1 MAQKQPE
8 IETNGKPNEEKEI
21 DLLELLHTVWSAR
34 KRIVKF
40 ALIGA
45 AVGLVIGFSIPK
57 TYVTT
62 IKLAPE
68 SKSGNNGGGGG
79 MAGLAAMAG
88 FNLNAGGG
96 TEGITAEIFPEIV
109 KSTPFLLEFAEI
121 PVTLAPEKAGQT
133 GERMSLFEYV
143 TERQRQAW
151 WKHLLSAPGRAVG
164 WMLSA
169 GRDRNEEKALLPV
182 DSVDIFRLP
191 ARYKGFVRA
200 LNSMMTVQNDKKTS
214 MLEAKVT
221 MQDPLVSAVVA
232 DSLVAKLQKYMTA
245 YRTQKTRHDL
255 EQNIRQNAEA
265 RARYYEIEDRLAEA
279 IDQNRNISSE
289 SLRVRIERLRNERT
303 LAYNVWSQTASQVEM
318 TKIKLQEEMP
328 IATVV
333 EPAIIPDHPAAPNKM
348 LILVAFAFLGGL
360 WVVGSIVIRSLLTA
374 EDEKTTDEP
383 ATEAETKTEAADIR
397 PA

>member
-1 MAQKQPE
+1 MAQE
-8 IETNGKPNEEKEI
+8 IETNKQPKNEEKEI
-21 DLLELLHTVWSAR
+21 DLLELLHSVWNLRRRVLKYA
-34 KRIVKF
+34 
-40 ALIGA
+40 ALGA
-45 AVGLVIGFSIPK
+45 VVGLVIGFSIPK

-68 SKSGNNGGGGG
+68 SKAAATGGGG

-88 FNLNAGGG
+88 FNLNAAGGG

-121 PVTLAPEKAGQT
+121 PVTLTPKRAGQP

-143 TERQRQAW
+143 TEHQRQAW
-151 WKHLLSAPGRAVG
+151 WKHVMAAPGQAIG
-164 WMLSA
+164 WVASL
-169 GRDRNEEKALLPV
+169 GRGKTEREALLPV
-182 DSVDIFRLP
+182 DSVDLFRLP
-191 ARYKGFVRA
+191 AAYKRFVGA
-200 LNSMMTVQNDKKTS
+200 LNTMLAVQNDKKTS
-214 MLEAKVT
+214 LLEAKVT

-232 DSLVAKLQKYMTA
+232 DSLVAKLQKYMTV

-265 RARYYEIEDRLAEA
+265 RARYYEVEDRLAEA

-303 LAYNVWSQTASQVEM
+303 LAYNVWNQTASQVEM

-333 EPAIIPDHPAAPNKM
+333 EPAIIPDRPAAPRKM
-348 LILVAFAFLGGL
+348 LILVACAFLGGF
-360 WVVGSIVIRSLLTA
+360 WVVGSVVVRELLSGDKK
-374 EDEKTTDEP
+374 EEEEK
-383 ATEAETKTEAADIR
+383 ETGKAAV
-397 PA
+397 